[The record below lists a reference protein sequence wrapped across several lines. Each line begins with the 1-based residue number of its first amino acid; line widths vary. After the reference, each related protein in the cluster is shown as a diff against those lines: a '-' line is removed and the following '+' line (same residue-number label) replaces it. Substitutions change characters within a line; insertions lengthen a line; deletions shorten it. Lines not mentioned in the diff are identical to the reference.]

1 MNDQIKKSFDRLE
14 KAIAALKVMVIKPME
29 SDRSNIDA
37 TIQRFEF
44 TVELYWKL
52 LKRLL
57 EAKGVI
63 VQYPK
68 DVLREAYAGGLI
80 DDEAIWLNML
90 KDRNLSSHTYNEE
103 LADEIYGHIKQYFP
117 IFQKTFEKLKATPQ

>member
-1 MNDQIKKSFDRLE
+1 MNDQVKKSFDRLE
-14 KAIAALKVMVIKPME
+14 KAIIALQVMVVKPME
-29 SDRSNIDA
+29 ADRSNIDA

-44 TVELYWKL
+44 TIELYWKL

-57 EAKGVI
+57 EEKGVI
-63 VQYPK
+63 VQYPR
-68 DVLREAYAGGLI
+68 DVLREAYAGRLI

-103 LADEIYGHIKQYFP
+103 LLMKFMGISNNIFP
-117 IFQKTFEKLKATPQ
+117 LSKKRLNA